1 MFKIQL
7 RIGIFFFILFKIF
20 LFNSLI
26 WFPLLGIFVVPRS
39 PTNGS
44 EHYFV
49 EQSKISIK
57 KFDFCPYYLTL
68 HIEKTIC
75 LSKEMRKCNEILF
88 HLLTSNQSTPA
99 AETIGISDRKSS
111 TGLDHAWK

>member
-7 RIGIFFFILFKIF
+7 CIGIFFFFILCKSF
-20 LFNSLI
+20 LFNSFIL
-26 WFPLLGIFVVPRS
+26 FPLLGIFAVPRS
-39 PTNGS
+39 PTNRS

-49 EQSKISIK
+49 EHSKISIK
-57 KFDFCPYYLTL
+57 EFDFCPYYLTL

-75 LSKEMRKCNEILF
+75 LSKEMRKCNEILL

-99 AETIGISDRKSS
+99 AETKWSFDSKSS
-111 TGLDHAWK
+111 TGLDHA